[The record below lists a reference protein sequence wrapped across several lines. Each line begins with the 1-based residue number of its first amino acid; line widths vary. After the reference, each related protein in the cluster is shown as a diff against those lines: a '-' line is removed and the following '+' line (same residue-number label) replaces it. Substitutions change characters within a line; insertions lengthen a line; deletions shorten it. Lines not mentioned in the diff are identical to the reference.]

1 VAGATVLAL
10 ALLALLSPTG
20 AAVGALLGRLGP
32 PTRGPAPKVTESSSI
47 PVLTEEQQARA
58 VSLLASDPRAARLLG
73 GLQYELREIGVWHT
87 SKTKRTI
94 GASLVIVL
102 AEPAT
107 IEGVWPERDYDEAER
122 RTVPYAEKSARF
134 TAANVTEL
142 MVSVD
147 LRRGK
152 VVSIAPGPNATVTVP
167 AGYRPDIPDH
177 VD

>member
-1 VAGATVLAL
+1 MATVLAL

-32 PTRGPAPKVTESSSI
+32 PTEGPAPRETERSSI
-47 PVLTEEQQARA
+47 PALTEEEQARA

-73 GLQYELREIGVWHT
+73 GLRYEIREIGVWHT

-102 AEPAT
+102 AEPT
-107 IEGVWPERDYDEAER
+107 RIEGVWPDKAYDEAER
-122 RTVPYAEKSARF
+122 KSVPYAEKSTRF

-147 LRRGK
+147 LGRGK
-152 VVSIAPGPNATVTVP
+152 VVSIAPGPNAIVTVP
-167 AGYRPDIPDH
+167 PGYEPDVPDH
-177 VD
+177 ID